1 MTLQVFKVLTLRKRK
16 CACTGA
22 VPGRF
27 THGKQRYL
35 PNGPAHEEPG
45 PHWKTGD
52 VHLHFLTE
60 KENARIS

>member
-1 MTLQVFKVLTLRKRK
+1 MCVHRCCTRALYTRKATLPSKR
-16 CACTGA
+16 A
-22 VPGRF
+22 
-27 THGKQRYL
+27 
-35 PNGPAHEEPG
+35 AHEEPG